1 MKKFDIAG
9 TYYQFSPVKFS
20 NRLIIIAKKHG
31 EIGAYEE
38 EIASK
43 IGCGKSTVHNW
54 RFGPS
59 GPGSIDDI
67 KKLAE
72 ILEMENYL
80 DLMEVTKIMNTMN
93 DLQII
98 SAKRIYD
105 VIIEF
110 LDEFNNTNGF
120 TTTLWYKFEDKGE
133 VDVEEK
139 IYEYI
144 EEKMLTIQTILNK
157 EYFYLHSN
165 QLYAEFVNYV
175 AEDLVNIYN
184 GKLGYA
190 YRVEAIPEGN
200 PSTEEDYYSA
210 LNKLNSIIEKYI

>member
-1 MKKFDIAG
+1 MKIFNNNG
-9 TYYQFSPVKFS
+9 TEYQFSKAKFAKEF
-20 NRLIIIAKKHG
+20 NRIQKKHG
-31 EIGAYEE
+31 KKGDFEE
-38 EIASK
+38 KIANKLGYS
-43 IGCGKSTVHNW
+43 KSTVHNW
-54 RFGPS
+54 KHGSS
-59 GPGSIDDI
+59 GPGSKDDI

-72 ILEMENYL
+72 ILEMENFL
-80 DLMEVTKIMNTMN
+80 DLMEVKKIMNTMN

-105 VIIEF
+105 TIIDF
-110 LDEFNNTNGF
+110 LSEFNETGGF
-120 TTTLWYKFEDKGE
+120 TTTLWCKFEEQGE
-133 VDVEEK
+133 RDVEDK
-139 IYEYI
+139 IYEYV
-144 EEKMLTIQTILNK
+144 EGKMMNIQIVIDK

-165 QLYAEFVNYV
+165 QLYVELINFVS
-175 AEDLVNIYN
+175 EDLVKIYE